1 VTSPPGAGAGSP
13 DEHAGEELVELGT
26 WPRLDAQVLRRR
38 LETAGIT
45 PVVVEWDDTAATVA
59 GRLLVPAS
67 RAEFASAVVHEI
79 DVDDEIPDASPLA
92 YVSRI
97 EELLAAAGGL
107 LDELRTRLEEDGGG
121 DAASP

>member
-1 VTSPPGAGAGSP
+1 
-13 DEHAGEELVELGT
+13 VELGA

-38 LETAGIT
+38 LETAGVSRVT
-45 PVVVEWDDTAATVA
+45 VDWVDTGATVV

-67 RAEFASAVVHEI
+67 SAEFAAAVVHEL
-79 DVDDEIPDASPLA
+79 DVDDEIPDTSPLA

-107 LDELRTRLEEDGGG
+107 LDELRARLEELEEPD
-121 DAASP
+121 DERRTRD